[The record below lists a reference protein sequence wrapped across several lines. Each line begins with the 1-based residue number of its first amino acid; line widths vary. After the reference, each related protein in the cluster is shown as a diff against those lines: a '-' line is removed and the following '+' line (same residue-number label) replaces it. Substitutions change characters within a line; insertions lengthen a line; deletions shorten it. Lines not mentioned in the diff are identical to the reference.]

1 MGNETFYHALKI
13 NSEVCTG
20 CTHCMNVC
28 PTAAIRIK
36 YGKATINEAACT
48 DCGMCLKT
56 CPRQAIY
63 VEQDDFNQIFKF
75 SYRIILLPS
84 VFIGQFPEDISEEQI
99 FSELHNLGFH
109 YVMEVDKSTGLLMEE
124 TKHYLQQHPRQRPFI
139 SSFCPAVVR
148 LIQVRFP
155 SLIGHIVRLKQAMDI
170 AAIYVRKKYID
181 KGIPEKEI
189 GVFYVTQCAAKIAAI
204 KCPVGEES
212 SPVDGVINMDFIY
225 NKILLSIN
233 RHKSQVLPRV
243 PEQYH
248 LTPQSIQWTLS
259 GGEASNYPGRCLA
272 IDEIHNVIDILEK
285 LENDELTD
293 IDFLE
298 LRHATIPVPEE
309 HWRSTTVFSPSKITE
324 TDGELYQIQLHLHQ
338 QMPRYKDFLV
348 RQMQLSGEIPPRSIE
363 KLDEDLSIAFQ
374 KMEKITR
381 IMKVLPQIDCG
392 ACGTPSCQ
400 ALAQDVVQGKAKL
413 NQCIFMQKILTR
425 EGLLTPEESM
435 ELSAKVWG
443 IGKFEKNEE

>member
-170 AAIYVRKKYID
+170 AAIYVLKKRS
-181 KGIPEKEI
+181 
-189 GVFYVTQCAAKIAAI
+189 VFFM
-204 KCPVGEES
+204 
-212 SPVDGVINMDFIY
+212 SPSVP
-225 NKILLSIN
+225 L
-233 RHKSQVLPRV
+233 KSQPSSV
-243 PEQYH
+243 P
-248 LTPQSIQWTLS
+248 S
-259 GGEASNYPGRCLA
+259 A
-272 IDEIHNVIDILEK
+272 K
-285 LENDELTD
+285 
-293 IDFLE
+293 
-298 LRHATIPVPEE
+298 
-309 HWRSTTVFSPSKITE
+309 
-324 TDGELYQIQLHLHQ
+324 
-338 QMPRYKDFLV
+338 
-348 RQMQLSGEIPPRSIE
+348 
-363 KLDEDLSIAFQ
+363 
-374 KMEKITR
+374 
-381 IMKVLPQIDCG
+381 KVL
-392 ACGTPSCQ
+392 
-400 ALAQDVVQGKAKL
+400 L
-413 NQCIFMQKILTR
+413 
-425 EGLLTPEESM
+425 
-435 ELSAKVWG
+435 
-443 IGKFEKNEE
+443 